1 MVPLP
6 AWGRQPVL
14 SLMRSDFPLWGVFPM
29 SDKLRLGV
37 LVSGSGT
44 NLQAIIDASLT
55 GKIDA
60 EVALVISNKSD
71 AFTLERAAFHGIP
84 ALHVRVGKNGTP
96 DYAVGDE
103 AQAAALREH
112 GVGLVCLAGYMRMT
126 GPAVMAAFPGAVM
139 NIHPALLPSFP
150 GVNVQW
156 TAQEYG
162 VRVSGCTVHFADEE
176 FDRGPIVIQAA
187 VPVLQGDDGEALAH
201 RILRFEHLIYPQ
213 AIQWFAQGRL
223 HLDGRH
229 VMVDAAPDPLTIDGG
244 LISPGLDL
252 DL

>member
-1 MVPLP
+1 
-6 AWGRQPVL
+6 
-14 SLMRSDFPLWGVFPM
+14 M

-37 LVSGSGT
+37 LVSGGGT
-44 NLQAIIDASLT
+44 NLQAILDACLAGT
-55 GKIDA
+55 IDA

-71 AFTLERAAFHGIP
+71 AFALERAAFHGLPARHIP
-84 ALHVRVGKNGTP
+84 IGRNGTP
-96 DYAVGDE
+96 EYSAGDE
-103 AQAAALREH
+103 AQVADLREH
-112 GVGLVCLAGYMRMT
+112 GVGLVCLAGYMRKT

-162 VRVSGCTVHFADEE
+162 VRITGCTVHFADEE

-187 VPVLQGDDGEALAH
+187 VPVLQGDDGDAVAH
-201 RILRFEHLIYPQ
+201 RILRFEHRIYPQ
-213 AIQWFAQGRL
+213 AIQWYAQGRL
-223 HLDGRH
+223 HIDGRH
-229 VMVDAAPDPLTIDGG
+229 VIVDAAPEPLTIDGG

-252 DL
+252 